1 MRKIVFDI
9 ETKNVFQDVG
19 KNDPSLLDLSL
30 VGVYDSETNK
40 YTSYLEEEL
49 NQLWPIIEKADMLIG
64 YNSDHFDI
72 PLLNKY
78 YPGDLTKIKSLDILK
93 EIKDASG
100 RRFKLDHIAEGT
112 LGINK
117 SGHGLQAITW
127 WKQGEIEKIR
137 QYCLDDV
144 KITKK
149 IYDYALKH
157 GKLKYKDGAKTVS
170 IPLDTSHWE
179 TISEEVSLTHTLPF

>member
-9 ETKNVFQDVG
+9 ETKNLFQDVG
-19 KNDPSLLDLSL
+19 KNDPTLLDLSL

-40 YTSYLEEEL
+40 YTSYLESEL
-49 NQLWPIIEKADMLIG
+49 NQLWPILEHADVLIG

-78 YPGDLTKIKSLDILK
+78 YPGDLSRIKSIDLLK
-93 EIKDASG
+93 EIQKVLG
-100 RRFKLDHIAEGT
+100 RRLKLDHVAEGT

-137 QYCLDDV
+137 EYCLDDV

-149 IYDYALKH
+149 IYDYAMKY
-157 GKLKYKDGAKTVS
+157 GKVKYKDGGKNIS
-170 IPLDTSHWE
+170 IPLDTSTWDILE
-179 TISEEVSLTHTLPF
+179 NSSLTHTLPF